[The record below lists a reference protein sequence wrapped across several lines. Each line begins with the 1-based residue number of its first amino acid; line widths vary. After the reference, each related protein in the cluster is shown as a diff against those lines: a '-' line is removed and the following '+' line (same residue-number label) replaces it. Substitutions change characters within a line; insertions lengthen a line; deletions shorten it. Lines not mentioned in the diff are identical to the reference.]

1 MRIVEIVPVTKT
13 KYRVVTDEQLAF
25 MLYKGELSRYRLKEN
40 GELSAEI
47 FQEIFR
53 EILVKR
59 AKLRAMA
66 SVDTDGLHGSRTGKE
81 TNEGRIYTAGGKNCH
96 GLCAFVPLSG

>member
-47 FQEIFR
+47 
-53 EILVKR
+53 
-59 AKLRAMA
+59 
-66 SVDTDGLHGSRTGKE
+66 SRKSSGK
-81 TNEGRIYTAGGKNCH
+81 
-96 GLCAFVPLSG
+96 FW

>member
-40 GELSAEI
+40 GELSEK
-47 FQEIFR
+47 F
-53 EILVKR
+53 
-59 AKLRAMA
+59 
-66 SVDTDGLHGSRTGKE
+66 SRKSSGK
-81 TNEGRIYTAGGKNCH
+81 
-96 GLCAFVPLSG
+96 FW

>member
-40 GELSAEI
+40 GELS
-47 FQEIFR
+47 
-53 EILVKR
+53 
-59 AKLRAMA
+59 
-66 SVDTDGLHGSRTGKE
+66 SGK
-81 TNEGRIYTAGGKNCH
+81 
-96 GLCAFVPLSG
+96 FW

>member
-1 MRIVEIVPVTKT
+1 MRIVEVVPVTKT

-40 GELSAEI
+40 GELSAENFPGNLQGNSGEKGKI
-47 FQEIFR
+47 
-53 EILVKR
+53 KGD
-59 AKLRAMA
+59 A